1 MLSTYSQINNTIPSQ
16 DMSSRDLDI
25 LSNATEEVRT
35 CAVCRKDA
43 DDQQP
48 CTGCMNAPAYDGGLI
63 ATTWFCSI
71 HCQLEHEP
79 GHKNFCKAADFR
91 RTLYRAGRTT
101 QLIFQRCHE
110 TLSKILITKIEKTGR
125 DVYIHQASD
134 TNKQLLPSLSSMF
147 DTDDDKEAAIACM
160 ASGAAIPFVRAL
172 LKLMLPGQCHS
183 KLQPTAQSIH
193 LMN

>member
-1 MLSTYSQINNTIPSQ
+1 
-16 DMSSRDLDI
+16 MSSRDPEI

-48 CTGCMNAPAYDGGLI
+48 CTGCLNAPAYDGGLM

-71 HCQLEHEP
+71 HCQLEFEP
-79 GHKNFCKAADFR
+79 AHKTACKAADSR

-110 TLSKILITKIEKTGR
+110 ALSKTLITKIEKTGK
-125 DVYIHQASD
+125 DIYIHQGSD
-134 TNKQLLPSLSSMF
+134 TKKQLLPSLSSMF
-147 DTDDDKEAAIACM
+147 DTDDDKEAAMACM

-172 LKLMLPGQCHS
+172 LKHMLPGQCHS
-183 KLQPTAQSIH
+183 NLPITVP
-193 LMN
+193 N